1 MNSKDRNGGDPLQ
14 QELSESEEGDHV
26 LHKCVHVSL
35 RLFVQEMKLRILNII
50 GNFTNAMQW
59 SY

>member
-50 GNFTNAMQW
+50 GNFTNVM
-59 SY
+59 